1 VIAFGQNLIDA
12 LALGSLYALAALGI
26 GLIFGVLRLINFA
39 HGDYITVGA
48 YSLIIPSTQVMAQ
61 EMLGALPWPLLIIA
75 VTAVVVILALLSE
88 LIVFRP
94 LRAASAATLMIASF
108 ALGFVIQYTL
118 LLFYSGRPKAFGLWP
133 ELTQVVEFV
142 GLRVPLLQL
151 ITISVTIVLLVG
163 LVGFLRYTAYG
174 VQMRAA
180 AEDFRMARLLGVKAN
195 RVIALAFGL
204 SGVLAAVVSL
214 LFLTQRGIVAVD
226 MGVPLMLFAF
236 VATVVGGMGSLVG
249 AVVGGYAVGILSVAL
264 QVLLPEDLRAF
275 RDAFVFLAI
284 IIILLFRPS
293 GLVKVKAVVERV

>member
-1 VIAFGQNLIDA
+1 MIAFGQNLIDA

-142 GLRVPLLQL
+142 GLRVPHYLLPP
-151 ITISVTIVLLVG
+151 
-163 LVGFLRYTAYG
+163 
-174 VQMRAA
+174 
-180 AEDFRMARLLGVKAN
+180 N
-195 RVIALAFGL
+195 
-204 SGVLAAVVSL
+204 VVSCRSEMR
-214 LFLTQRGIVAVD
+214 FW
-226 MGVPLMLFAF
+226 P
-236 VATVVGGMGSLVG
+236 G
-249 AVVGGYAVGILSVAL
+249 A
-264 QVLLPEDLRAF
+264 
-275 RDAFVFLAI
+275 
-284 IIILLFRPS
+284 
-293 GLVKVKAVVERV
+293 KC